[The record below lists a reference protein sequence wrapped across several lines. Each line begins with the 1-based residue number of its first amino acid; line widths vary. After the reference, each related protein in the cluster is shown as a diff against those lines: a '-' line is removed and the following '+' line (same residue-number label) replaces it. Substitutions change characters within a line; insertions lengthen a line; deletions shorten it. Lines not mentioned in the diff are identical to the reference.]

1 MDEQVDTST
10 EEQSHEGIDEQN
22 VTHEDGVSKDDRT
35 VWKQKKITKK
45 TNEHSAIPE
54 AEQQAD
60 TTQKIDNWLQTLL
73 KLYNPKKVWQL
84 SFY

>member
-35 VWKQKKITKK
+35 V
-45 TNEHSAIPE
+45 
-54 AEQQAD
+54 
-60 TTQKIDNWLQTLL
+60 
-73 KLYNPKKVWQL
+73 
-84 SFY
+84 